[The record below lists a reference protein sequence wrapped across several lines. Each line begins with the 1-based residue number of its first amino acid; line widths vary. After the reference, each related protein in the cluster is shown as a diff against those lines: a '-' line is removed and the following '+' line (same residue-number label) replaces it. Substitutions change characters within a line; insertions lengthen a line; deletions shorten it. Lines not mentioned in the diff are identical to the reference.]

1 MPNDRH
7 QPARAIRGY
16 VRSLRRTPG
25 LPPIEHVPNP
35 RDRFGV
41 GRVIEP
47 AARYELDLSRLRP
60 GAPRALGQLIR
71 VFGRVVDQ
79 DGRPVRGAVVEL
91 WQANAAGKYVHELD
105 PSPSPVDPNF
115 LGVGRVIAD
124 RQGRFS
130 VLTIKPGA
138 YAVPYEE
145 RGGATDWWRPPH
157 VHFSI
162 FGPAFASRL
171 VTQMYFPGEPLNE
184 RDLLL
189 NSIGSSSARHRM
201 IATWTH
207 DPGSGETGALRFDHD
222 FVVAGRGATP
232 FEEP

>member
-1 MPNDRH
+1 MPNDRD

-16 VRSLRRTPG
+16 VRSLRRTPER
-25 LPPIEHVPNP
+25 PPVRHVPNS
-35 RDRFGV
+35 RDRFGI
-41 GRVIEP
+41 GRVLEP
-47 AARYELDLSRLRP
+47 ADRFELDISRIRP

-71 VFGRVVDQ
+71 VTGRVLDE
-79 DGRPVRGAVVEL
+79 DGRPVREAIIEL

-105 PSPSPVDPNF
+105 PSPSPIDPNF

-145 RGGATDWWRPPH
+145 RGAAVDWWRPPH
-157 VHFSI
+157 IHFSI

-171 VTQMYFPGEPLNE
+171 VTQMYFPGEPLND

-189 NSIGSSSARHRM
+189 NSIGSPKARRRM
-201 IATWTH
+201 IAAWRP
-207 DPGSGETGALRFDHD
+207 DPRSRETGALRFDYEL
-222 FVVAGRGATP
+222 VVGGRASTP
-232 FEEP
+232 FEES